1 MRRLIVM
8 FLPLAVPT
16 ALMTYMHMQNAVID
30 RREKLSREATE
41 KRRLQ
46 FRHI

>member
-1 MRRLIVM
+1 VRRLITL

-16 ALMTYMHMQNAVID
+16 ALMAYMHMQNAIIEHRDKVA
-30 RREKLSREATE
+30 REAAE
-41 KRRLQ
+41 RRRLQ

>member
-1 MRRLIVM
+1 M

-16 ALMTYMHMQNAVID
+16 ALMAYMHMQNAIID
-30 RREKLSREATE
+30 RRDKLAREVAE

>member
-1 MRRLIVM
+1 MRRLIAV

-16 ALMTYMHMQNAVID
+16 ALMAYMHMQNAVIE
-30 RREKLSREATE
+30 RREKLSRDVAE